1 MLSAT
6 RTIQQ
11 TKVAVESELVSE
23 IKRKRIG
30 LLGGT
35 FNPPHLGHLIMAEQV
50 CTQLGLDRVDFMP
63 DYIPPHVDT
72 KEAIEAKH
80 RVAMVKAAIASNPN
94 FGIEL
99 AEIKRQG
106 KSYSYDTLVALKRAH
121 PENQYYFIIGAD
133 MVAYL
138 PKWYRIADLV
148 KIVQFV
154 GVKRPGVKIHSE
166 YPILWVDT
174 PTIDLSS
181 TLIRNKIAKHHSIR
195 YLVPDQ
201 VLAYIKE
208 HKLYGKK

>member
-1 MLSAT
+1 MTST
-6 RTIQQ
+6 KTIQQ
-11 TKVAVESELVSE
+11 TKVAVESELVSD
-23 IKRKRIG
+23 IPKKRIG

-63 DYIPPHVDT
+63 DYIPPHVDP

-80 RVAMVKAAIASNPN
+80 RVAMVKEAIAGNPN

-99 AEIKRQG
+99 AEINRKG
-106 KSYSYDTLVALKRAH
+106 KSYSYDTIVELKRTH

-138 PKWYRIADLV
+138 PKWYRIQDLV
-148 KIVQFV
+148 KLVQFV
-154 GVKRPGVKIHSE
+154 GVKRPGVKIQSA

-174 PTIDLSS
+174 PAIDLSS
-181 TLIRNKIAKHHSIR
+181 TLIRHKLAKNHSIR
-195 YLVPDQ
+195 YLVPDA
-201 VLAYIKE
+201 VLTYIKE
-208 HKLYGKK
+208 HKLYGNK

>member
-1 MLSAT
+1 MLT
-6 RTIQQ
+6 GTKTVQQ
-11 TKVAVESELVSE
+11 TKIDVETELVSD
-23 IKRKRIG
+23 IVHKRIG

-63 DYIPPHVDT
+63 DFIPPHVDEKT
-72 KEAIEAKH
+72 AIEAKH
-80 RVAMVKAAIASNPN
+80 RVAMVKLAVEGNPN
-94 FGIEL
+94 FGVEL
-99 AEIKRQG
+99 AEINRGG

-138 PKWYRIADLV
+138 PKWYRISDLA
-148 KIVQFV
+148 KLVQFV
-154 GVKRPGVKIHSE
+154 GVKRPGVKVHSN

-181 TLIRNKIAKHHSIR
+181 TLIRHKIAKHHSIR
-195 YLVPDQ
+195 YLVPET
-201 VLAYIKE
+201 VCTYIEE